1 MFATISEH
9 TAGRSLRSTNVLD
22 RLKLLHPQAIDLSL
36 GRVQRLLAEL
46 GHPER
51 HLPPVVHVAGTNGKG
66 STIAFLRAIARANGK
81 SAHAYTSPH
90 LVNFHERIVL
100 GDENGGAPID
110 EDDLLNS
117 LYRAEIANKAE
128 PITLFEITTVA
139 AFLAFA
145 NVGADL
151 LLLET
156 GMGGRLD
163 ATNVVDFPA
172 ATVITPISL
181 DHVAFLGETI
191 SAIAHEKAG
200 ILKPGTPCIV
210 GPQSDEALKVIEKR
224 AKHLGVP
231 LLVYGRDFSS
241 SMQGGQLRFESKFG
255 TYDLPLPNLL
265 GEHQLE
271 NAATA
276 IATAH
281 VVFGTRLDSKKL
293 DEAIVGADWPARLQ
307 KLGRGSLHKFVSQGT
322 EIWLDGG
329 HNPAG
334 AKAIAKAISTFQAS
348 SPVHLIWGMLETK
361 DARSVIDAF
370 RDHVEQVFTV
380 PITDEPNAFT
390 THALADIARDAGL
403 KAVPTNGIRH
413 ALMESQASSRCSR
426 ILICGSLHLAGRALQ
441 LHGSEFEQNRDQ
453 SSKATDYEHLA
464 LR

>member
-1 MFATISEH
+1 MFAAISEH
-9 TAGRSLRSTNVLD
+9 AAERSFRSTNVLD
-22 RLKLLHPQAIDLSL
+22 RLKSLHPQAIDLSL
-36 GRVQRLLAEL
+36 GRVHRLLAEL

-66 STIAFLRAIARANGK
+66 STIAFLRAMAKAHGK
-81 SAHAYTSPH
+81 RAHAYTSPH
-90 LVNFHERIVL
+90 LVSFHERIVL
-100 GDENGGAPID
+100 GDEYGGAPIE

-145 NVGADL
+145 NIGADL

-163 ATNVVDFPA
+163 ATNVVESPA

-191 SAIAHEKAG
+191 AAIAHEKAG

-210 GPQSDEALKVIEKR
+210 GPQPDEAMKVIEAR

-231 LLVYGRDFSS
+231 LIVYGRDFWSS
-241 SMQGGQLRFESKFG
+241 VKNGRFQFDSKSI
-255 TYDLPLPNLL
+255 TCDLPLPNLL
-265 GEHQLE
+265 GDHQLE

-276 IATAH
+276 IATANII
-281 VVFGTRLDSKKL
+281 FGPHLDFNAL
-293 DEAIVGADWPARLQ
+293 TEAVGRADWPARLQ
-307 KLGRGSLHKFVSQGT
+307 KLAPGSLHKFVSQET

-334 AKAIAKAISTFQAS
+334 ANAIAKTIDKMRWS

-361 DARSVIDAF
+361 DARSVIGAF
-370 RDHVEQVFTV
+370 KDNVDHVFTV
-380 PITDEPNAFT
+380 PIPDEPNAFT
-390 THALADIARDAGL
+390 ARELSNLAYDAGL
-403 KAVPTNGIRH
+403 KATPTNGIRH
-413 ALMESQASSRCSR
+413 ALMESQAMAPRSH
-426 ILICGSLHLAGRALQ
+426 ILICGSLYLAGRALK
-441 LHGSEFEQNRDQ
+441 LHGSDREQTRDQ
-453 SSKATDYEHLA
+453 ASKVNGYEHLA